1 MIKSYNYK
9 WKILAHQILQQV
21 KKHHGAIVAFQKKK
35 NLRTN
40 DLVDRGIGDHH
51 VSVKSILG
59 CLFVESNV
67 KFSLK
72 MFKSGHWM

>member
-1 MIKSYNYK
+1 MKNSSTPN
-9 WKILAHQILQQV
+9 LTTG
-21 KKHHGAIVAFQKKK
+21 KKASWSNSCISKKK

-67 KFSLK
+67 KFS
-72 MFKSGHWM
+72 